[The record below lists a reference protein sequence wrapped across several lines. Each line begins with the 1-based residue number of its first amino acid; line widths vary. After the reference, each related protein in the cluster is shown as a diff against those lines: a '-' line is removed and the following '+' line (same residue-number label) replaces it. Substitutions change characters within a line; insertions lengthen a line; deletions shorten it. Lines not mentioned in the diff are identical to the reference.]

1 MMRIYVNRLNVI
13 YSMANF
19 FAARILSVF
28 EEVIM
33 KDIKNF
39 LLVLGLLFLL
49 VQLITVFLVGTK
61 GISAGF

>member
-1 MMRIYVNRLNVI
+1 MMRLYVNRLNVI
-13 YSMANF
+13 YCMANF

-28 EEVIM
+28 EVVIM

>member
-1 MMRIYVNRLNVI
+1 MLSIEWR
-13 YSMANF
+13 NF

-28 EEVIM
+28 EVVIM

-61 GISAGF
+61 GIWAGF

>member
-1 MMRIYVNRLNVI
+1 
-13 YSMANF
+13 MANF

-28 EEVIM
+28 EVVIM

>member
-1 MMRIYVNRLNVI
+1 MRLYVNRLNVI
-13 YSMANF
+13 YCMANF

-28 EEVIM
+28 EVVIM

-61 GISAGF
+61 GIWAGF